1 MGKKLVTRL
10 LQTRIMV
17 YRFAPAMHRV
27 EIPSVVARAGSIM
40 IRGANHQQIGPYT
53 QIKLS
58 G

>member
-17 YRFAPAMHRV
+17 YRFAPLLHRV
-27 EIPSVVARAGSIM
+27 EFPSAVARVGSIM
-40 IRGANHQQIGPYT
+40 IRGADHQLIGPST
-53 QIKLS
+53 RIKQS